1 MPLAHAR
8 RSLQYLQSKGIPFI
22 LLTNG
27 GGKDESTR
35 VENLSRQLHVSL
47 DTSIF
52 VQSHT
57 PFATLVEGNGQQEG
71 LKDKCVLVLGGQGN
85 KCREVAQ
92 T

>member
-8 RSLQYLQSKGIPFI
+8 RSLQYLQSNGIPFI

-27 GGKDESTR
+27 GGRIESAR
-35 VENLSRQLHVSL
+35 IEQLGHQLHVPL
-47 DTSIF
+47 NVDMF

-57 PFATLVEGNGQQEG
+57 PFAALVEGNGRQEG
-71 LKDKCVLVLGGQGN
+71 LKDKCVLVLGGLEN
-85 KCREVAQ
+85 KCREVAE